1 MHYEPILPPVFL
13 WGLAILSMV
22 VFGLLAA
29 RRGADLFE
37 KIAGLVRTAAIAGLV
52 LIIGLRPMTE
62 RSSMDV
68 ETKNLDVLFVVDDTL
83 SMWALDYNGRNTR
96 MSGVRKDCA
105 YIMERLQGAN
115 FGLIRYENTARI
127 LAPFTQ
133 DRDNVQDALRT
144 IDMPDSYYA
153 RGSSLDVPYDAMEQ
167 LLVSS
172 SKKDGRQT
180 ILFFFTDG
188 EVTEEDSVFSY
199 KDLSQYVDG
208 GAVLGYGTEKG
219 GRMRDTYGTE
229 IYDYQSHETAVSKI
243 DEMNLKLLADDLGID
258 YIHMEQSENVRYLTD
273 AILAGSST
281 ATGSKRTV
289 VYEDVYYYYAWPV
302 LIVLALEII
311 LLIRRGRLL

>member
-1 MHYEPILPPVFL
+1 MHYEPILPPALL
-13 WGLAILSMV
+13 WGLAVTCFLI
-22 VFGLLAA
+22 FGFIAL

-37 KIAGLVRTAAIAGLV
+37 MIAGVIRTAAIAALI

-83 SMWALDYNGRNTR
+83 SMWAEDYDGKNTR

-133 DRDNVQDALRT
+133 DRDNVQDALAT
-144 IDMPDSYYA
+144 INRPDTYYA
-153 RGSSLDVPYDAMEQ
+153 RGTSLDIPYNAMEK
-167 LLVSS
+167 LLISS
-172 SKKDGRQT
+172 SKKEGRRT

-188 EVTEEDSVFSY
+188 EVTKEDASFSY
-199 KDLSQYVDG
+199 KELSQYVDG

-219 GRMRDTYGTE
+219 GRMRDDYGSDV
-229 IYDYQSHETAVSKI
+229 YDYEQHGSAVSRI
-243 DEMNLKLLADDLGID
+243 DEMNCKLLADDLEID
-258 YIHMEQSENVRYLTD
+258 YIHMEHTENVRYLTD
-273 AILAGSST
+273 AILAGSS
-281 ATGSKRTV
+281 AERGSKRTV
-289 VYEDVYYYYAWPV
+289 VYDDIYYYYAWPLLV
-302 LIVLALEII
+302 ILGLELI
-311 LLIRRGRLL
+311 LLARRGRLL